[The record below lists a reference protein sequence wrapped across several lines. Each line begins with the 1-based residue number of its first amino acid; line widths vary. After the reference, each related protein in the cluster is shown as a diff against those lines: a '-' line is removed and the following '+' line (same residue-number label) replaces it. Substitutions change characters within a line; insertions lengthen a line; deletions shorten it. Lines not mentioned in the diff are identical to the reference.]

1 MVLLW
6 ETFRGP
12 GLTYSGLWNNRLVK
26 IIESGKTSRRPTD
39 NKSNTAAPLLL
50 VFGELRF
57 GLVNWWLTAL
67 SAQTGHRA
75 MGV

>member
-1 MVLLW
+1 
-6 ETFRGP
+6 
-12 GLTYSGLWNNRLVK
+12 
-26 IIESGKTSRRPTD
+26 
-39 NKSNTAAPLLL
+39 LLL